1 MCVYI
6 YIYIIY
12 TGPILEMRIWGM
24 GMFFGAHLLEKGH
37 FLGLHFQ
44 RMPFLT
50 ISNELFFLKL
60 RLPDWV

>member
-1 MCVYI
+1 
-6 YIYIIY
+6 
-12 TGPILEMRIWGM
+12 M

-50 ISNELFFLKL
+50 ISNDLFFLKL